1 MGHDSESADA
11 ASSPYKPKTVLAGR
25 YQVRRELGRGGMG
38 IVLLCRDLVVDERIA
53 LKLLIRPGVKMRPE
67 DTWWFREEARALASL
82 AHPAIVRARDFG
94 NLEDGTPYLA
104 MDAVPGRSL
113 HEWIYLA
120 HTDGLLPW
128 PIVWSCVDAVLG
140 ALAHAHA
147 RGVIHG
153 DLKPSNVLLD
163 ILPDGGECKTHV
175 LDLGLAW
182 LMQDRVDHRLDGG
195 RAAEP
200 TMRWGA
206 GTTGWMAPEQI
217 RFAAPHIGAPTDL
230 YALGCILFALLSDRE
245 PYIGTNEELLQQH
258 KSAPVPEPDIPPGVP
273 PEVGA
278 FVMKLMAK
286 RPWHRFE
293 FAADARRVWRR
304 WDPSLGGGSATTTPL
319 PLVRLAREAIA
330 LGRARA
336 TGSTPEIA
344 LGAEPQ
350 PTTTGLL
357 HLRPSPFVARAFE
370 RARLLEIVADVAERG
385 GHRLVVLSGE
395 AGVGKSRLA
404 DWLCEEVHERALMVP
419 LRARY
424 RKIAAPLDGVVG
436 AVTQHYRLERAE
448 RDIIE
453 KVLMNLWEVPADD
466 EEEKTWVAATAE
478 WLRPS
483 SLSEGGP
490 DPSVVGGVPGGPG
503 SRAGYDVGPTGKRF
517 ALDRPELRWLI
528 IRRVLERIGEKRPI
542 LLWMDDV
549 HLAAPTTFDGLLGL
563 HRDAPQ
569 LGLMV
574 VVTVRS
580 DAVETDPGA
589 SALLDDAVAA
599 FGGERL
605 DLSPLSPTQTHALL
619 RETLPLEDGAI
630 IEAAARSKGNP
641 LFALQLVHAWA
652 MEGHMELR
660 EGRYVVPRESLEVR
674 AATTAELWE
683 ERLRALA
690 PALRRGA
697 MAAAALGGD
706 IRNDVLRAELE
717 AIGVD
722 PDAAILAMMRAQILL
737 SSGERLRWP
746 HALLQEHLLAQ
757 IFLQPDA
764 NAIFRAAAAALA
776 RHPASGSRRIV
787 RHRVVN
793 LLRAGDLTSAA
804 ALLHGH
810 TAHLWGR
817 TRDASATLRDLT
829 LLDGKLDG
837 QAAATHLRWRAEA
850 LRHEGKIEHA
860 RREAEEARRLFEALE
875 DGANEAQCLRLLA
888 HIASD
893 LGAPAH
899 GRRLAARA
907 LALFAGLGIEHGQA
921 QCELVIGEIDYL
933 LGDHASARHVL
944 SEASERFL
952 KAGDW
957 LGRALCLVLQGW
969 VEQAGGSSV
978 FARELMRTARADF
991 DAIGYRLGM
1000 AQCDITL
1007 AHADHREGELAQARA
1022 GAVGARQA
1030 FRDLANPRGE
1040 GGSERLLAMIAL
1052 DIGSPTAAEQHA
1064 RAAAKIYA
1072 CLADPWG
1079 EVEARLLHAQISLD
1093 RGDADAARAE
1103 LIACEA
1109 FALAEAEPK
1118 QHRHLTLAWLAYHE
1132 GRFQDAAREIDLARA
1147 AFKDPARTADHTPQL
1162 LDRFARMGWP
1172 KPASTR
1178 IASWRRLIS
1187 TRAPSVVGVGSS
1199 AAPVSPRSGQP
1210 PRSARGSAS
1219 GPKSRANAVAGGQGG
1234 RRRAQSSGS
1243 SRRSGTIPT
1252 EPVEV
1257 PRGDLFEDRG

>member
-1 MGHDSESADA
+1 VRLCSSRLPGTRKVPVSSLSRMGTDSESGGAP
-11 ASSPYKPKTVLAGR
+11 ASSPYKPRSVLAGR
-25 YQVRRELGRGGMG
+25 YQVRREIGRGGMG
-38 IVLLCRDLVVDERIA
+38 IVLLCRDLVVDERVA

-67 DTWWFREEARALASL
+67 DTWWFQEEARALAGL

-94 NLEDGTPYLA
+94 SLEDGTPYLA

-128 PIVWSCVDAVLG
+128 PIVWTCIDQVLG

-163 ILPDGGECKTHV
+163 IPPDGADCTVHV

-195 RAAEP
+195 RALEP
-200 TMRWGA
+200 TVRWGA
-206 GTTGWMAPEQI
+206 GTPGWMAPEQI
-217 RFAAPHIGAPTDL
+217 RFAAPHIGPPTDL

-245 PYIGTNEELLQQH
+245 PFIGTNEELLSQH
-258 KSAPVPEPDIPPGVP
+258 KSGPVPEPDTPPGVP
-273 PEVGA
+273 PEVAA

-304 WDPSLGGGSATTTPL
+304 WDPALAGGPATTTPL
-319 PLVRLAREAIA
+319 PLGKVAREALA
-330 LGRARA
+330 SGQAGHA
-336 TGSTPEIA
+336 SGSSGSTPEI
-344 LGAEPQ
+344 LLVAEPQ

-357 HLRPSPFVARAFE
+357 NLRPSPFVARGFE
-370 RARLLEIVADVAERG
+370 RARLLEVVADVAERG
-385 GHRLVVLSGE
+385 GHRLVLLCGE

-404 DWLCEEVHERALMVP
+404 EWLCEEVHERAIMVP

-448 RDIIE
+448 RDIVE
-453 KVLMNLWEVPADD
+453 KVLMNLWDVPLDD
-466 EEEKTWVAATAE
+466 EEEKTWVAATSE
-478 WLRPS
+478 WIRPAVTLTDGAPAPS
-483 SLSEGGP
+483 GP
-490 DPSVVGGVPGGPG
+490 S
-503 SRAGYDVGPTGKRF
+503 GKRF

-528 IRRVLERIGEKRPI
+528 IRRVLARIAEKRPI
-542 LLWMDDV
+542 LLWMDDL
-549 HLAAPTTFDGLLGL
+549 HLASPTTFEGLLGL

-574 VVTVRS
+574 VATLRS
-580 DAVETDPGA
+580 DAVEADPA
-589 SALLDDAVAA
+589 AAAMVEATLAA

-605 DLSPLSPTQTHALL
+605 DVAPLSPAQTHALV
-619 RETLPLEDGAI
+619 RETLPLEDAAI
-630 IEAAARSKGNP
+630 VEAAARSKGNP

-652 MEGHMELR
+652 QGGHMELR
-660 EGRYVVPRESLEVR
+660 EGRYVVARESLEVR
-674 AATTAELWE
+674 AATTADLWE
-683 ERLRALA
+683 ERLRALP

-706 IRNDVLRAELE
+706 IRRDVLRAELE

-722 PDAAILAMMRAQILL
+722 PDAAIQAMMRAQILL
-737 SSGERLRWP
+737 SSGDRLRWP

-764 NAIFRAAAAALA
+764 NAVFRAAAAALA
-776 RHPASGSRRIV
+776 RHPSSSSRRII

-793 LLRAGDLTSAA
+793 LLRAGDFERAA
-804 ALLHGH
+804 TLLHEH

-817 TRDASATLRDLT
+817 SRDASATLRDLA
-829 LLDGKLDG
+829 LLDGKLTG
-837 QAAATHLRWRAEA
+837 AAAATHLRWRAEA

-875 DGANEAQCLRLLA
+875 DRTSEAHCLRLLG

-899 GRRLAARA
+899 GRRMVARA
-907 LALFAGLGIEHGQA
+907 LSLFAELGVEHGQA

-933 LGDHASARHVL
+933 LGDHIGARHVL
-944 SEASERFL
+944 STASERFL
-952 KAGDW
+952 KSGDW

-969 VEQAGGSSV
+969 VEQAGGAPA

-1000 AQCDITL
+1000 AQCDATL
-1007 AHADHREGELAQARA
+1007 AHADHREGELVTARS
-1022 GAVGARQA
+1022 GALGARQA

-1040 GGSERLLAMIAL
+1040 GGCERLLGMIAL
-1052 DIGSPTAAEQHA
+1052 DAGSPSAAQEHA

-1079 EVEARLLHAQISLD
+1079 EVEARLLHAQIALD
-1093 RGDADAARAE
+1093 CGDPDAARDH

-1147 AFKDPARTADHTPQL
+1147 AFKDPTRTADHTPQL

-1178 IASWRRLIS
+1178 IASWRRAIGRI
-1187 TRAPSVVGVGSS
+1187 TDTDAQERPSGR
-1199 AAPVSPRSGQP
+1199 VSRRSPESGQGS
-1210 PRSARGSAS
+1210 RARGS
-1219 GPKSRANAVAGGQGG
+1219 GAGGVPT
-1234 RRRAQSSGS
+1234 SS
-1243 SRRSGTIPT
+1243 SRRSGTIVTT
-1252 EPVEV
+1252 EPSEA
-1257 PRGDLFEDRG
+1257 PQGDLFEDRG